1 MQRRHCPGALKERC
15 NRAWQRPRRCGGNER
30 RMIEASIAQA
40 RWVGGNRHK
49 GCITTE
55 ILLHGT
61 DRTL

>member
-1 MQRRHCPGALKERC
+1 MQRWHRPGALEERR
-15 NRAWQRPRRCGGNER
+15 NRARQRIRRCGGNQR
-30 RMIEASIAQA
+30 GMIEASITEA
-40 RWVGGNRHK
+40 RWVGGNWHK

>member
-1 MQRRHCPGALKERC
+1 MCVA
-15 NRAWQRPRRCGGNER
+15 ARRCSSSP
-30 RMIEASIAQA
+30 IDEASIAQA

>member
-1 MQRRHCPGALKERC
+1 MQRWHRPRALEERRK
-15 NRAWQRPRRCGGNER
+15 RARQRPRCCGGNER

-40 RWVGGNRHK
+40 CWVGGNRHK

-61 DRTL
+61 NRTL

>member
-1 MQRRHCPGALKERC
+1 
-15 NRAWQRPRRCGGNER
+15 
-30 RMIEASIAQA
+30 MIKASVAQA
-40 RWVGGNRHK
+40 CWVGGNRHK

>member
-1 MQRRHCPGALKERC
+1 
-15 NRAWQRPRRCGGNER
+15 
-30 RMIEASIAQA
+30 MIEASITEA